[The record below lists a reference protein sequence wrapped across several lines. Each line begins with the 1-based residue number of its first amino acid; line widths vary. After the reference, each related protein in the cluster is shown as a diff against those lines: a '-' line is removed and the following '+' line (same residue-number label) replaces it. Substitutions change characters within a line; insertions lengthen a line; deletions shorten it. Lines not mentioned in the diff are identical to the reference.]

1 MFQIKVVLHH
11 LTMKE
16 KSSKYLD
23 IVLIIFALKPWM
35 TILTLQKVYNMAKA
49 PSKDVGPSTTIARIH
64 FQNS

>member
-35 TILTLQKVYNMAKA
+35 TILTLQKGLAIWPKPPPRTLVPAQ
-49 PSKDVGPSTTIARIH
+49 P
-64 FQNS
+64 